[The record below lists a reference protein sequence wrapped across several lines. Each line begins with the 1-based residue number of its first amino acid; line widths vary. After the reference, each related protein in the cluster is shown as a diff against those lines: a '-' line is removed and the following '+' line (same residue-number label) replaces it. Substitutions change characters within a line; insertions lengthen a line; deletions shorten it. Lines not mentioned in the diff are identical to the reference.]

1 MHTNRSLREKL
12 ILAALAGILLR
23 LFFIWRFPSTGGD
36 TPLYEA
42 LAQNWLDHGVF
53 GIFVD
58 GRLVPTDL
66 RPPGYPGFLAAVYGL
81 FGRSQFAVM
90 AAQAVTDTITCFLVA
105 ALAASLAGR
114 TTQARVSPER
124 VAVAAMWLAA
134 LCPFTANYVAV
145 PLTEVLAIFFTVLT
159 LLLLLKAWERSD
171 RGGAHET
178 NYTCW
183 LLPGM
188 AAGMGTLVRPETPLL
203 LAAGGLVLAI
213 YWLPRRQ
220 WLRLFRSGLWMA
232 AGLALVLLPWGVR
245 NMRTLGRPQFLA
257 ARYAEMPGEFVAHGF
272 YNWTQTWLVRFRDVY
287 LSIWKLED
295 EPIDINSL
303 PARAFDSPEERERIA
318 AILED
323 YNNTL
328 TMTAQL
334 DAQFA
339 EIARERTRRHP
350 LRTYLTVPAGR
361 AVTMWLTP
369 RVEQLPYSGHLWPPA
384 ARYEDDPV
392 DFSVTV
398 GLGALNIFYIAL
410 ALTAV
415 ALALRRAGGIKTFFA
430 LEDPTSRGVAL
441 LAAFIVVRTL
451 FFTQME
457 APEPRYL
464 LECYPAVIVL
474 GALVPFLRAPI

>member
-23 LFFIWRFPSTGGD
+23 IFFSWRFPSTGGD

-66 RPPGYPGFLAAVYGL
+66 RPPGYPGFLAAIYGL
-81 FGRSQFAVM
+81 FGRSQLAVM
-90 AAQAVTDTITCFLVA
+90 AAQTVTDTMTCFVVA
-105 ALAASLAGR
+105 ALAASLVGR
-114 TTQARVSPER
+114 TTETRASRER

-145 PLTEVLAIFFTVLT
+145 PLSEVLAIFFTVLT
-159 LLLLLKAWERSD
+159 LLLLFRAWERNEERD
-171 RGGAHET
+171 ANKAAYPR
-178 NYTCW
+178 W

-203 LAAGGLVLAI
+203 LVAGGIALAI
-213 YWLPRRQ
+213 YWFPRRQ
-220 WLRLFRSGLWMA
+220 WQRLFRSALWMA
-232 AGLALVLLPWGVR
+232 AGLALVLLPWGAR
-245 NMRTLGRPQFLA
+245 NWRTLGRPQFLA

-272 YNWTQTWLVRFRDVY
+272 YDWTRTWLVRFGDVY

-318 AILED
+318 AILEE

-339 EIARERTRRHP
+339 QVARERTRRHP

-369 RVEQLPYSGHLWPPA
+369 RTEQLPYSGHIWPPA
-384 ARYEDDPV
+384 AMYEDDPV

-398 GLGALNIFYIAL
+398 GLGALNVFYIGL
-410 ALTAV
+410 ALTGV
-415 ALALRRAGGIKTFFA
+415 ALALRRGGRIKTFFA
-430 LEDPTSRGVAL
+430 LADPTSRGVAL
-441 LAAFIVVRTL
+441 LVAFIVVRTL

-457 APEPRYL
+457 SPEPRYL

-474 GALVPFLRAPI
+474 GALVPSLRAPI